1 VSPRAARRRVTAP
14 IRREQTKHWPDAS
27 QPLGIIGG
35 SGLTELAGLEG
46 ARRKAVSTPYG
57 KTSGPLMF
65 GRIGGRGIVFLP
77 RHGYRHTLL
86 PHEVNY
92 RANIWALHSQKV
104 RDVVAVASV
113 GGIRA
118 DLAAGALAIPD
129 QILDYTHGRESTYS
143 GTGGRGVM
151 HIDFTR
157 PYCEALRA
165 RLQQA
170 AARAGAAVVAGGT
183 YATTQ
188 GPRLETAAEID
199 RLERDG
205 ADMVG
210 MTGMPEAALAREL
223 SLCYAAIVV
232 VVNDAAGRRA
242 SAGEVRLDAERT
254 VRAMT
259 GVRRILD
266 ELVALDGD

>member
-1 VSPRAARRRVTAP
+1 MSRQPPGASRQRPGASRQSSVVSRQSLP
-14 IRREQTKHWPDAS
+14 
-27 QPLGIIGG
+27 PLGIIGG
-35 SGLTELAGLEG
+35 SGMTELSGLES
-46 ARRKAVSTPYG
+46 ARRQAVRTPYG
-57 KTSGPLMF
+57 KTSGPMTL

-86 PHEVNY
+86 PHEINY
-92 RANIWALHSQKV
+92 RANIWALHARKV
-104 RDVVAVASV
+104 KNVVAIASV

-118 DLAAGALAIPD
+118 DLGAGSVVIPE
-129 QILDYTHGRESTYS
+129 QILDYTHGRESTFH
-143 GTGGRGVM
+143 GAGRGVT

-157 PYCEALRA
+157 PYCEELRQ
-165 RLQQA
+165 RLVQA
-170 AARAGAAVVAGGT
+170 AQRAGTPVAAGGV

-223 SLCYAAIVV
+223 GMCYAAIAV

-242 SAGEVRLDAERT
+242 SADEVRLDAD
-254 VRAMT
+254 RALQAMAR
-259 GVRRILD
+259 VRRILD
-266 ELVALDGD
+266 DLAASDGS

>member
-1 VSPRAARRRVTAP
+1 VSARAA
-14 IRREQTKHWPDAS
+14 S
-27 QPLGIIGG
+27 PLGVIGG
-35 SGLTELAGLEG
+35 SGLTELAGLEK
-46 ARRKAVSTPYG
+46 ARRLTVRTPYG
-57 KTSGPLMF
+57 KTSGPLTL
-65 GRIGGRGIVFLP
+65 GRLLGRNVVFLP

-86 PHEVNY
+86 PHQVNY
-92 RANIWALHSQKV
+92 RANLWALHSQKV

-118 DLAAGALAIPD
+118 DLVAGTLAIPD

-143 GTGGRGVM
+143 GTGGRGVT
-151 HIDFTR
+151 HVDFTR

-165 RLQQA
+165 RLQEA
-170 AARAGAAVVAGGT
+170 AARAGVAVAAGGT

-223 SLCYAAIVV
+223 GLCYGAIAV

-242 SAGEVRLDAERT
+242 SANEVRLDAERT
-254 VRAMT
+254 LQAMT
-259 GVRRILD
+259 GVRRMLD
-266 ELVALDGD
+266 QLAALDGG

>member
-1 VSPRAARRRVTAP
+1 V
-14 IRREQTKHWPDAS
+14 
-27 QPLGIIGG
+27 
-35 SGLTELAGLEG
+35 
-46 ARRKAVSTPYG
+46 
-57 KTSGPLMF
+57 
-65 GRIGGRGIVFLP
+65 VFLP
-77 RHGYRHTLL
+77 RHGHRHALL

-92 RANIWALHSQKV
+92 RANIWALHAQRV
-104 RDVVAVASV
+104 RDVIAVASV

-118 DLAAGALAIPD
+118 ELAAGTLAIPD

-143 GTGGRGVM
+143 GRGRGVT

-157 PYCEALRA
+157 PYCDPLRL
-165 RLQQA
+165 RLLGA
-170 AARAGAAVVAGGT
+170 AARAGLAVHAGGT

-223 SLCYAAIVV
+223 GLCYACIAV

-242 SAGEVRLDAERT
+242 SASEVRLDADRAVE
-254 VRAMT
+254 AMT

-266 ELVALDGD
+266 ELVADGD

>member
-1 VSPRAARRRVTAP
+1 VSPRIARRRVTAP
-14 IRREQTKHWPDAS
+14 VQARADHRLPGAS
-27 QPLGIIGG
+27 QPLAIIGG

-57 KTSGPLMF
+57 RTSGPLTF
-65 GRIGGRGIVFLP
+65 GRIGGRLIVFLP
-77 RHGYRHTLL
+77 RHGYRHTLP

-104 RDVVAVASV
+104 RNVVAVASV

-118 DLAAGALAIPD
+118 DLRAGTLAIPD

-143 GTGGRGVM
+143 GSSGRGIM

-170 AARAGAAVVAGGT
+170 AARAGAAVVVGGT

-223 SLCYAAIVV
+223 GLCYAAIAV

-242 SAGEVRLDAERT
+242 SADEVRLDAKRMA
-254 VRAMT
+254 RAMT
-259 GVRRILD
+259 AVRRVLD
-266 ELVALDGD
+266 ELAALDGD